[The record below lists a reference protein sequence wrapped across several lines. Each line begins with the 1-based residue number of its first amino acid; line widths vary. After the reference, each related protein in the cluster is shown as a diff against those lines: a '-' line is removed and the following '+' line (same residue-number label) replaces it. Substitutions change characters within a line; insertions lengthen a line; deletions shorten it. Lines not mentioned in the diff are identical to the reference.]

1 MCFAESS
8 VSVEIEESELVADQ
22 YVCNDCSSR
31 FRGIG
36 KKVKCPSCESGNV
49 KKI

>member
-1 MCFAESS
+1 MCLVDSS
-8 VSVEIEESELVADQ
+8 TSIDIDSADLGTR
-22 YVCNDCSSR
+22 YICLDCNTK

-36 KKVKCPSCESGNV
+36 KKVKCPSCESVNV